1 MAQYIDKDSLVAEIE
16 RRIKEVS
23 QIEKASYEIGLFD
36 AYKIVLSFINTLEVE
51 EVQEESVDKCKGC
64 NNVKGCIT
72 CVDGDQWAHYE
83 EPISKELEE
92 ASKEWLRPQLDKSYA
107 AYGETKQMELT
118 HFDGYAMLDA
128 IEFGAKWKEQQMMT
142 KAIVREVKVDAGGYP
157 YIDTTELYDY
167 DKDMPLAKEGDK
179 VKVII
184 LNDE

>member
-1 MAQYIDKDSLVAEIE
+1 MTDKEKIRAYVKKLQKPEGYGDYWKGYDSALNDI
-16 RRIKEVS
+16 
-23 QIEKASYEIGLFD
+23 
-36 AYKIVLSFINTLEVE
+36 LSFIDSL
-51 EVQEESVDKCKGC
+51 QEEPVDKCKGC